1 MAGRIALRAFAA
13 ELLGVPPGEL
23 TAEYSCPDC
32 GTGPELDHG
41 RPGYRLRGEIASQ
54 GAGRSL
60 SPGISGV
67 PSSGLSLSLSRSRGW
82 ALLAADD
89 RGVGQAVGIDLEHVS
104 GVGFPGFDD
113 VVLSTA
119 ERKLLSALPPHLVDL
134 WRTAV
139 WARKEA
145 LLKARGTG
153 LRVDP
158 CSVEAFS
165 APGDGDVIIELDTV
179 TLGLPEGFAA
189 ALAFE
194 RNA

>member
-1 MAGRIALRAFAA
+1 VRPA
-13 ELLGVPPGEL
+13 EL
-23 TAEYSCPDC
+23 TADYSCPDC
-32 GTGPELDHG
+32 GVGPELDHG
-41 RPGYRLRGEIASQ
+41 RPGYRLRGDTASQ
-54 GAGRSL
+54 GAGRSW
-60 SPGISGV
+60 STGISGI
-67 PSSGLSLSLSRSRGW
+67 PNAGPSLSLSRSRGW
-82 ALLAADD
+82 ALLAAGD
-89 RGVGQAVGIDLEHVS
+89 RGVGRAVGIDLEHVS

-119 ERKLLSALPPHLVDL
+119 ERKLLSALPPDLVDS

-165 APGDGDVIIELDTV
+165 APGDGDVLIELDTV
-179 TLGLPEGFAA
+179 ALGLPEGFAA
-189 ALAFE
+189 ALAVE